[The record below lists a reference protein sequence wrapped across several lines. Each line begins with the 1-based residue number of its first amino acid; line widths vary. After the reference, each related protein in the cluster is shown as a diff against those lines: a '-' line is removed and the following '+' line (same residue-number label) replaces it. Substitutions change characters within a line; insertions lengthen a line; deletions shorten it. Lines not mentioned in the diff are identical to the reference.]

1 MADDYF
7 DLGTYS
13 RPVTTTSPQAQL
25 WFDRGLVWTY
35 GFNHEEGA
43 RCFERAAEADPGCA
57 MAQWGIAYA
66 LGPNYNKPWEF
77 FDEED
82 LRTTVERTHEALQ
95 RAEELAAG
103 ASPVERELISALRH
117 RYPVDAATD
126 ASVWNKEYAAA
137 MGRAYTAYPEDLD
150 VATLYADALMMLT
163 PWELWD
169 LRTGEPRPGS
179 RAPEAAEVLDRVVG
193 TDAGREHPGALHF
206 YTHLW
211 EMSPTPERAL
221 TVADRLRDLVPDAG
235 HLQHMPTHLDV
246 LCGDYRAVIASNR
259 AAVRAD
265 ERFLAER
272 GPLNFYTLY
281 RAHNL
286 HFLVYGAMFSG
297 QSQIA
302 MESVEALEAT
312 IPEELLRVESPPM
325 ADWLEGFLSVRVH
338 ALIRFGRWEE
348 ILQIPAPEDAELYA
362 TTVAMRHYGR
372 GVALSALERVAE
384 AEAEREL
391 FRAAYAAVPESR
403 TIFNNTCRDILAV
416 ASAMLDGELEYRRG
430 EHETAY
436 ASLRRAIEL
445 DDTLPYDEPW
455 GWMQPTRHAYGALLL
470 EQGHVEEALAV
481 YRADLGYDDTLPR
494 ALQHPGN
501 VWALH
506 GFHECLTTL
515 GRHDEAALVEGRLR
529 LATAVADV
537 PVVASCLCRLS
548 AVQDEVQSE
557 VHGSGG
563 DCCH

>member
-235 HLQHMPTHLDV
+235 HLQHMPTTSTSSAATTARSSPPT
-246 LCGDYRAVIASNR
+246 GPRSGPTSASSPS
-259 AAVRAD
+259 AVRSTSTPSTA
-265 ERFLAER
+265 RTTCTSSSTAR
-272 GPLNFYTLY
+272 CSAGS
-281 RAHNL
+281 RR
-286 HFLVYGAMFSG
+286 S
-297 QSQIA
+297 
-302 MESVEALEAT
+302 
-312 IPEELLRVESPPM
+312 RWSPSRRSRPRSPRSCC
-325 ADWLEGFLSVRVH
+325 AWSR
-338 ALIRFGRWEE
+338 RRWR
-348 ILQIPAPEDAELYA
+348 
-362 TTVAMRHYGR
+362 TG
-372 GVALSALERVAE
+372 
-384 AEAEREL
+384 
-391 FRAAYAAVPESR
+391 SR
-403 TIFNNTCRDILAV
+403 
-416 ASAMLDGELEYRRG
+416 
-430 EHETAY
+430 
-436 ASLRRAIEL
+436 
-445 DDTLPYDEPW
+445 
-455 GWMQPTRHAYGALLL
+455 
-470 EQGHVEEALAV
+470 
-481 YRADLGYDDTLPR
+481 
-494 ALQHPGN
+494 
-501 VWALH
+501 
-506 GFHECLTTL
+506 
-515 GRHDEAALVEGRLR
+515 
-529 LATAVADV
+529 
-537 PVVASCLCRLS
+537 ASCRCGCTR
-548 AVQDEVQSE
+548 
-557 VHGSGG
+557 
-563 DCCH
+563 